1 MRTDSRKATASFF
14 AAMVCATASSV
25 LLSPS
30 ASASPS
36 GTGCPGGF
44 QLRSVAELA
53 ATGNAPVPAQVDAAG
68 NGDGMVCAHALPDQA
83 CTPYVVQ
90 WDLPACL
97 VETFYHY
104 IDNDHPTR

>member
-1 MRTDSRKATASFF
+1 VRTDSRKATASFF
-14 AAMVCATASSV
+14 AAIVCATASSV

-44 QLRSVAELA
+44 ELRSVAELA
-53 ATGNAPVPAQVDAAG
+53 ATGNAPLPGQLDAAG
-68 NGDGMVCAHALPDQA
+68 NGDGLVCARPLPDQA

-97 VETFYHY
+97 VETLNQYM
-104 IDNDHPTR
+104 DNTHPTR